1 MTSDFLPVL
10 SENLLVVIIA
20 GAILLL
26 LGVCA
31 GYYIG
36 NVSLYKGVQR
46 KLDRAAKE
54 GLIHKQIINNV
65 GLGVIVYGKEG
76 VIYANKTIEQLP
88 GFLRTQIPADIES
101 FLTCYDKENQLKSNY
116 ILGIQNGINTTRANY
131 YVDNKVYEI
140 KILRKMTEEDEQ
152 LEIVIIEDITQ
163 IKDNEKRQKDLAA
176 NVSHELKTPMTVL
189 WTADSFFDVHS
200 PEEMPDYDTFRNWGA
215 RLVQNCHRMQ
225 DIIDDFL
232 ILSETS
238 MTNKMQIFDMRDCVR
253 NAIAFV
259 DNYPNRSK
267 VEITYVNPHEK
278 IPFLFGNQR
287 LVSRIVSNLLTNAI
301 KYIDYEGKKAP
312 HIIKISVT
320 VIDERVAVMVEDNGK
335 GIAQKD
341 IDHLFERFYRVD
353 NSGSRDVGGSG
364 IGLAIA
370 KEIADMHDGVIS
382 VTSKVGAGSTFSFA
396 MPVASMLF
404 QTTRDDSKAGVISEK
419 PFYRA
424 AALFLGSQICEAVRS
439 IGYDDMMKLVEDYE
453 GTPEINRQEKN
464 KKLAALINGISEDR
478 YDDLIDEL
486 IFMDAEE
493 EGLDDLTE
501 DEIATAQENLMTSA
515 VQPAAPAPAP
525 APVPVQVPVQESIP
539 EPQPEPVQMPVP
551 EEIPEPSEAD
561 SEIELEEKRRQREE
575 ARKLLTQP
583 ILPRSPQ
590 YKPAGQPEN
599 ENPVTKVPQDK
610 VIHPMPPKKE
620 YNTDAPSSN
629 VGASPKQQPQPAEED
644 GSKGVRSSLK
654 KMLDETGPL
663 KTPGKNGN

>member
-225 DIIDDFL
+225 DIIDDFVL
-232 ILSETS
+232 E
-238 MTNKMQIFDMRDCVR
+238 
-253 NAIAFV
+253 A
-259 DNYPNRSK
+259 
-267 VEITYVNPHEK
+267 HEK
-278 IPFLFGNQR
+278 GLQ
-287 LVSRIVSNLLTNAI
+287 VSMHNIGDRATERLLTAFEKACSKYPRPNHRHRFEHFSMATDDQARRALDLGCCLAMQPSYVVGDQMIRARVGEDRMKRSLRFKTFMDIGLKVGGGSDAPVTPIDPFHGIACCMEHFLTEERLGLFDAVKMFTSDAAYLTFEEGVRGSLSVGKFGDIVICDRNVREINNASELRDVKINCTIVGGEI
-301 KYIDYEGKKAP
+301 KY
-312 HIIKISVT
+312 
-320 VIDERVAVMVEDNGK
+320 
-335 GIAQKD
+335 
-341 IDHLFERFYRVD
+341 
-353 NSGSRDVGGSG
+353 
-364 IGLAIA
+364 
-370 KEIADMHDGVIS
+370 
-382 VTSKVGAGSTFSFA
+382 
-396 MPVASMLF
+396 
-404 QTTRDDSKAGVISEK
+404 
-419 PFYRA
+419 
-424 AALFLGSQICEAVRS
+424 
-439 IGYDDMMKLVEDYE
+439 
-453 GTPEINRQEKN
+453 
-464 KKLAALINGISEDR
+464 
-478 YDDLIDEL
+478 
-486 IFMDAEE
+486 
-493 EGLDDLTE
+493 
-501 DEIATAQENLMTSA
+501 
-515 VQPAAPAPAP
+515 
-525 APVPVQVPVQESIP
+525 
-539 EPQPEPVQMPVP
+539 
-551 EEIPEPSEAD
+551 
-561 SEIELEEKRRQREE
+561 
-575 ARKLLTQP
+575 
-583 ILPRSPQ
+583 
-590 YKPAGQPEN
+590 
-599 ENPVTKVPQDK
+599 
-610 VIHPMPPKKE
+610 
-620 YNTDAPSSN
+620 
-629 VGASPKQQPQPAEED
+629 
-644 GSKGVRSSLK
+644 SL
-654 KMLDETGPL
+654 
-663 KTPGKNGN
+663 